1 MTVSVTA
8 LQVARHFL
16 AMQDEDAGDLISNLK
31 LQKLLYYAQ
40 GLHLAWKG
48 SSLYPERIE
57 AWQHGP
63 VIPDMYYTF
72 KQYQGK
78 PIPIEE
84 ARTATPIQDKEI
96 KDFLNEVYDV
106 FGQYSAW
113 KLRNMTH
120 DEDPYREAEANGGT
134 ISQDS
139 MRRYF
144 QRYLV
149 KDGEE
154 QTF

>member
-1 MTVSVTA
+1 MTTPVTA
-8 LQVARHFL
+8 MQVAQYFL
-16 AMQDEDAGDLISNLK
+16 ALQDEDAGDLISHMK

-40 GLHLAWKG
+40 GLSLAMTG
-48 SSLYPERIE
+48 APLFPERIA

-63 VIPDMYYTF
+63 VVPDIYHAF
-72 KQYQGK
+72 KGWGGN

-84 ARTATPIQDKEI
+84 GDNRTIRDEGVI
-96 KDFLNEVYDV
+96 DFLNEVYDV

-120 DEDPYREAEANGGT
+120 QEAPYQEAEDSQGE

-139 MRRYF
+139 MQRFFRRY
-144 QRYLV
+144 LTN
-149 KDGEE
+149 GEE
-154 QTF
+154 SEAS

>member
-1 MTVSVTA
+1 MTTPVTA
-8 LQVARHFL
+8 LQVARRFL
-16 AMQDEDAGDLISNLK
+16 AKQDEAAGDLISNLK

-40 GLHLAWKG
+40 GLYLAWKG
-48 SSLYPERIE
+48 TPLYSERIE

-63 VIPDMYYTF
+63 IIPNAYHAF

-84 ARTATPIQDKEI
+84 ARTDEPIQDGEI

-120 DEDPYREAEANGGT
+120 EEDPYREAEANGGT

-154 QTF
+154 QTV